1 MKTIIDKN
9 TGKVLYGTL
18 IEFELIESE
27 IAIDELL
34 TENMENPYFDFE
46 TKVFYNKTEE
56 LKNNIN

>member
-9 TGKVLYGTL
+9 TGQVLYATL

-46 TKVFYNKTEE
+46 TKTFYNK
-56 LKNNIN
+56 L